1 LTNIL
6 RNNAALLMT
15 ALMTVAVMREPAA
28 STTQLAKKG
37 LSISPEA
44 RALVRQAI
52 ASTGL
57 ILVRNSTDAPTQA
70 PRARGSAVIVRSDGI
85 VVTNN
90 HVITND
96 RTGRLYDEMFF
107 GLSRDGDQSSA
118 STRYKL
124 KPLII
129 NTENDLALLRIIA
142 DYSGNPV
149 PKFFTF
155 PSIEIGD
162 SRKIKTLDDL
172 FIVGFPEKG
181 GLTVT
186 ISPGVVEGKDI
197 LGNWIKTDARVI
209 HGNSGGAAVNSEGKL
224 VGIPTKVVADEQP
237 IDTDGD
243 GFPDDYRRYGA
254 VGFLRPSYLVVDMLA
269 QVDTKDA
276 PETNSAMPSTPKIVE
291 SSTLVAVQGVVKS
304 STTGRPIA
312 GALVGLLPFGETTV
326 SESTLLTWGS
336 TNAEGEFK
344 LNRPVPP
351 AKYTIKAK
359 AFAHEFFTANV
370 ELGPSS
376 PPLVIEM
383 RAASVR

>member
-1 LTNIL
+1 
-6 RNNAALLMT
+6 MT
-15 ALMTVAVMREPAA
+15 ALLTVAVMREPAA

-57 ILVRNSTDAPTQA
+57 ILVRNSNDAPTQA

-85 VVTNN
+85 VVTNY

-107 GLSRDGDQSSA
+107 GLARDGDQSSA
-118 STRYKL
+118 STRYRL

-129 NTENDLALLRIIA
+129 NTENDLALLRIVA

-149 PKFFTF
+149 PKSFTF

-162 SRKIKTLDDL
+162 SRKVKTLDDL

-254 VGFLRPSYLVVDMLA
+254 VGFLRPSYLIVDMLV
-269 QVDTKDA
+269 QVDSKDA
-276 PETNSAMPSTPKIVE
+276 PETSSAAPSTPKIVE

-359 AFAHEFFTANV
+359 AFAHEFFTADV
-370 ELGPSS
+370 ELRPSS

>member
-1 LTNIL
+1 
-6 RNNAALLMT
+6 MT
-15 ALMTVAVMREPAA
+15 ALLTVAVMREPAA

-57 ILVRNSTDAPTQA
+57 ILVRNSNDAPTQA

-118 STRYKL
+118 STRYRL

-129 NTENDLALLRIIA
+129 NTENDLALLRIVA

-149 PKFFTF
+149 PKSFTF

-162 SRKIKTLDDL
+162 SRKVKTLDDL

-254 VGFLRPSYLVVDMLA
+254 VGFLRPSYLVVDMLTR
-269 QVDTKDA
+269 VDSKDA
-276 PETNSAMPSTPKIVE
+276 PETNSAAPSTPKIVE

-359 AFAHEFFTANV
+359 AFAHEFFTADV
-370 ELGPSS
+370 ELRPTS

>member
-1 LTNIL
+1 VA
-6 RNNAALLMT
+6 AALL
-15 ALMTVAVMREPAA
+15 AVATLREPAT

-37 LSISPEA
+37 PGITPEA

-57 ILVRNSTDAPTQA
+57 ILVRNSSDGPMQA
-70 PRARGSAVIVRSDGI
+70 PRARGSAVVVRSDGI

-96 RTGRLYDEMFF
+96 RTSRLYDEIIF
-107 GLSRDGDQSSA
+107 GISRDGDPASSA
-118 STRYKL
+118 TRYRL

-129 NTENDLALLRIIA
+129 NKEYDLALLRIA
-142 DYSGNPV
+142 SDFAGNPI
-149 PKFFTF
+149 PKSFIF
-155 PSIEIGD
+155 PSIELGD
-162 SRKIKTLDDL
+162 SHKIKVLEDL
-172 FIVGFPEKG
+172 FIIGFPEKG

-186 ISPGVVEGKDI
+186 VNPGVVEGKDI

-237 IDTDGD
+237 IDTNGD
-243 GFPDDYRRYGA
+243 GFPDEYRRYGA
-254 VGFLRPSYLVVDMLA
+254 VGFLRPSHLVAEMIA
-269 QVDTKDA
+269 QLDSKEA
-276 PETNSAMPSTPKIVE
+276 PEAKSIPSAPKIVA
-291 SSTLVAVQGVVKS
+291 SSTLVTVRGLVKS
-304 STTGRPIA
+304 AATGRPIA
-312 GALVGLLPFGETTV
+312 GALVGLLPSGETTIT
-326 SESTLLTWGS
+326 ESTLLTWGS

-351 AKYTIKAK
+351 GKYTLKAK
-359 AFAHEFFTANV
+359 AFANQFYTTEI

-376 PPLVIEM
+376 PAIVIEM
-383 RAASVR
+383 RASLDQ